1 MFADMSAVTALCS
14 STAAAVEAMNSLT
27 PAIAALIAVSELATS
42 PEIVFSASIS
52 EVIVSVAWLARFFTS
67 EATTAKHS
75 GVHTRARASVI
86 VRATFAIFFECG

>member
-27 PAIAALIAVSELATS
+27 PAIATLIAVSELATS

-52 EVIVSVAWLARFFTS
+52 EVIVSVACLAWLARFFTS

-75 GVHTRARASVI
+75 GVHTRARA
-86 VRATFAIFFECG
+86 RP